1 MNNSEKVLKLLSS
14 LIKSGILSTKDLQTE
29 LLTNLQFSKDKFID
43 KFQLVSKEEFE
54 VLKKIV
60 TNQEKEIKKL
70 KKIKKAKKS

>member
-14 LIKSGILSTKDLQTE
+14 LIKNGILSTKDLQTE
-29 LLTNLQFSKDKFID
+29 ILTNLQFNKDKFID

-60 TNQEKEIKKL
+60 MNQEKEIKKL
-70 KKIKKAKKS
+70 KKPKKVKKP

>member
-14 LIKSGILSTKDLQTE
+14 LIKNGILSTKDLQTE
-29 LLTNLQFSKDKFID
+29 ILTNLQFNKDKFID

-60 TNQEKEIKKL
+60 MNQEKEIKKL
-70 KKIKKAKKS
+70 KKPKKAKKP

>member
-43 KFQLVSKEEFE
+43 KFQLLSKEEFE